1 MFPIIFKKGEK
12 KKEDNF
18 LLYIPKRKHE
28 AFEVKKGTVKL
39 IFHHDKLVEKF
50 IRWLVKKPNISD
62 VELDK
67 VGSVVWTL
75 IDGESSVYDIGQGL
89 INEFGSSCEPVYDRL
104 IMYLR
109 YLNKKGW
116 VSFERGKQ

>member
-1 MFPIIFKKGEK
+1 MRGEK

-18 LLYIPKRKHE
+18 LLYIPKLKHE
-28 AFEVKKGTVKL
+28 VFKVEKGTVKL
-39 IFHHDKLVEKF
+39 IINHDKPVERAV
-50 IRWLVKKPNISD
+50 RWLVKKPLVSD

-67 VGSVVWTL
+67 VGSKVWML
-75 IDGESSVYDIGQGL
+75 INGERSVFDIGQDL
-89 INEFGSSCEPVYDRL
+89 ISEFGKSCDPVYERL

-116 VSFERGKQ
+116 IYFERGTQQ

>member
-1 MFPIIFKKGEK
+1 MKD

-28 AFEVKKGTVKL
+28 EFKIEKDSVKL
-39 IFHHDKLVEKF
+39 IFHHDKLIEKF

-67 VGSVVWTL
+67 VGSKVWTL
-75 IDGESSVYDIGQGL
+75 IDGESSVFDIGQGL
-89 INEFGSSCEPVYDRL
+89 LSEFGKSCEPVYDRL

-109 YLNKKGW
+109 YLSKKGW
-116 VSFERGKQ
+116 IYFERGTQE